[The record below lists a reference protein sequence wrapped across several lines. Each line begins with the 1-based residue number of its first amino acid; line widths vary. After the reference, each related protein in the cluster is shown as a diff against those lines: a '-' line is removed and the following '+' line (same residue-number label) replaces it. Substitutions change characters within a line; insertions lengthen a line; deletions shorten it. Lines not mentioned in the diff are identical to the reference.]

1 MAAAATRG
9 VDTHRRSIA
18 KSISWRVLAGI
29 ITACV
34 AYVMTGKPDFAMKI
48 GLADTITKLLIYYL
62 HERAW
67 DRINFGRVKA
77 PDYEV

>member
-1 MAAAATRG
+1 MPQG
-9 VDTHRRSIA
+9 LDTHKRSIV
-18 KSISWRVLAGI
+18 KSISWRILAGI

-34 AYVMTGKPDFAMKI
+34 ALYMTGKLDFAIKI

-62 HERAW
+62 HERVW